1 MQNNHTHS
9 VESNVK
15 PVSLDS
21 VFQSM
26 EHWRNNKT
34 TYGTNI
40 PDEVWRQIFQLEET
54 YPVPKI
60 TKIFAIST
68 KTYLHKRAELQGKIN
83 SLPSQPA
90 HSITS
95 GFSEAIISENPQQ
108 SSHRDKDKIQPLTRS
123 DVKSLRKK
131 DHDADPASFI
141 DFSTVVV
148 EFIRADGQRMN
159 IHTTNKS
166 FSELMRVFFEERE
179 NAS

>member
-40 PDEVWRQIFQLEET
+40 PDEVWRQIFQLEQT

-68 KTYLHKRAELQGKIN
+68 KT
-83 SLPSQPA
+83 SQQFPP
-90 HSITS
+90 H
-95 GFSEAIISENPQQ
+95 
-108 SSHRDKDKIQPLTRS
+108 
-123 DVKSLRKK
+123 
-131 DHDADPASFI
+131 
-141 DFSTVVV
+141 
-148 EFIRADGQRMN
+148 
-159 IHTTNKS
+159 
-166 FSELMRVFFEERE
+166 
-179 NAS
+179 